1 VSDIEARLDELRESG
16 LYRRMRHV
24 SGPQGSRVV
33 LDGRPVLL
41 LCSNNYLGLA
51 DHPRV
56 REAAADAAMRWGA
69 GAGASRLVS
78 GTMTVHRRLEEALA
92 AFKGT
97 ESAVLFGSGYLANV
111 GVVSAVA
118 KLAAGSGPPVIFSD
132 ELNHASLID
141 GCRLARAETFVYD
154 HCDVEHLAWGLKQH
168 RGRPGLIVTDSVF
181 SMDGDIAPLED
192 LVELARRHGVR
203 TIVDEAHGTGCLG
216 PGGRGAVAEA
226 GLDGQVDVVIGTLG
240 KALGAYGAFAACSA
254 AMRDYLTNTAR
265 SLIFSTALPPPAV
278 AAALA
283 ALEVLQE
290 HPEMVDRLQAN
301 ADAMRDELAR
311 EGFEVAGSSTQI
323 VPLVVGDPDLA
334 MTVCEKA
341 IEAGVFAQAI
351 RPPTVPAGTSR
362 LRLALM
368 ATHTRE
374 ELRAAARTL
383 GRAALQAGFRPGAGV
398 PLAAAQPAGHPDERL
413 PAPLATPGE
422 DATAAAA

>member
-1 VSDIEARLDELRESG
+1 VSDIEARLEDLRESG

-33 LDGRPVLL
+33 VDGRPVLL

-78 GTMTVHRRLEEALA
+78 GTMTIHRRLEEALA

-97 ESAVLFGSGYLANV
+97 EAAVLFGSGYLANL
-111 GVVSAVA
+111 GVVGALSSLAGEGAV
-118 KLAAGSGPPVIFSD
+118 VYSD

-154 HCDVEHLAWGLKQH
+154 HCDVEHLAWGLEQH
-168 RGRPGLIVTDSVF
+168 RGRPGIIVTDSVF
-181 SMDGDIAPLED
+181 SMDGDVAPLED
-192 LVELARRHGVR
+192 LVGLAQRHGVR
-203 TIVDEAHGTGCLG
+203 IVVDEAHGTGCLG
-216 PGGRGAVAEA
+216 PDGRGAVAEA
-226 GLDGQVDVVIGTLG
+226 GLDGVVDVVVGTLG
-240 KALGAYGAFAACSA
+240 KALGSYGAFAAVSA
-254 AMRDYLTNTAR
+254 PMRDYLTNSAR
-265 SLIFSTALPPPAV
+265 SLIFSTALPPSAV

-290 HPEMVDRLQAN
+290 HPEMVGKLQAN
-301 ADAMRDELAR
+301 ADVLRAELAR
-311 EGFEVAGSSTQI
+311 EGFAVEGSSTQI

-334 MTVCEKA
+334 MTVCEHA
-341 IEAGVFAQAI
+341 LESGVFAQAI

-368 ATHTRE
+368 ATHTRD

-383 GRAALQAGFRPGAGV
+383 GRAALHAGFRPGEGV

-413 PAPLATPGE
+413 AADE
-422 DATAAAA
+422 AAAA